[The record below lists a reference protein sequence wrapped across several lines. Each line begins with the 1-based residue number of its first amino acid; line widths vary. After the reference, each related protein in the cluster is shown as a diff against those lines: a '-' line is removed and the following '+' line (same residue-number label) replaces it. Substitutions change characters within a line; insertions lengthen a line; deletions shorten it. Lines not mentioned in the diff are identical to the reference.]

1 MGCLPILPM
10 VTFTI
15 AVQIPKDTYDKLAS
29 KWDEIVKKNSFY
41 RSQRETENE
50 MFSHWILGAQNEK
63 KALDIGCGTGNH
75 TIMLLEKGYD
85 TTAIDV
91 SKEMLEITKN
101 KIGDYL
107 GKRVNLL
114 KLKAENIDSL
124 QTEFQVIISLGS
136 VVNHFKSWEEF
147 FEKIEKLLKKDGI
160 FLFSLDNLLGI
171 DSFILT
177 IEQLLSKTE
186 VSAIQEF
193 ARSIKC
199 YFKGEYFSEEW
210 QYQWGNRVLPTK
222 LIYLPPWRV
231 KKMLRQSGIQVL
243 EIRGANIFSSF
254 LPSIVRSSWDL
265 DAILSPRTKRLEHWT
280 SKIDSK
286 VGRILYFLG
295 AQLVIAGRKA

>member
-1 MGCLPILPM
+1 M
-10 VTFTI
+10 
-15 AVQIPKDTYDKLAS
+15 QIPKDIYDKLAP
-29 KWDEIVKKNSFY
+29 KWDKIVKENPFY
-41 RSQRETENE
+41 RNQRAAENE
-50 MFSHWILGAQNEK
+50 TLARWIPRAKNKK
-63 KALDIGCGTGNH
+63 KALDIGCGTGDH

-101 KIGDYL
+101 KVGGYL

-124 QTEFQVIISLGS
+124 QTKFQVIVSLGS
-136 VVNHFKSWEEF
+136 VVNHFESWEEF
-147 FEKIEKLLKKDGI
+147 FEKVAKLLKKDGI

-177 IEQLLSKTE
+177 IEQLLSKTG

-231 KKMLRQSGIQVL
+231 KKILRQCGIQVL
-243 EIRGANIFSSF
+243 EIRGSNISSSF

-265 DAILSPRTKRLEHWT
+265 DAILSPRTKRLELWT

-295 AQLVIAGRKA
+295 AQLVIAGRKT